1 MSDERRA
8 SARILNDFSLVL
20 QDEKGAVIDEHAIAH
35 DLSAKG
41 FRAELHGEIVEKQ
54 PIRFHLSLDGGQELK
69 GRARVVW
76 VQRTDFSIWAG
87 AEFVGLT
94 WAERRMLKAASTG
107 PSANWVLVS
116 TKILLGIL
124 WIGGGLAFAIGV
136 RSNFWRPQM
145 VSLAPKALA
154 AVALGWALLELL
166 TPDRPDA

>member
-1 MSDERRA
+1 MSDERRG

-20 QDEKGAVIDEHAIAH
+20 MDERGTVIDEHAIAH

-41 FRAELHGEIVEKQ
+41 FRAELHGDVVEKQ
-54 PIRFHLSLDGGQELK
+54 PVRFQLSLDGGVEFK
-69 GRARVVW
+69 GRARIAW

-94 WAERRMLKAASTG
+94 WAEKRMLKAASSG
-107 PSANWVLVS
+107 PSANWMLVA
-116 TKILLGIL
+116 TRLLLGTL

-154 AVALGWALLELL
+154 AVALGWGLLELL
-166 TPDRPDA
+166 TPDRPDY